1 MSISLEAQRPSRMAS
16 VSQTLALAQGF
27 CVPGSISLANSTVG
41 RYIETRMA
49 AIEPTR
55 LTAGELELAFEDE
68 QLRAMCTTRGRA
80 LAVHGPEIAQELKKR
95 LADIRAAETASDLL
109 VGIRF
114 VGDGECA
121 AIWVTLGGGFELVLV
136 ANHVQNPTK
145 GSGKI
150 DWDNVTRVKVSQI
163 SRMAT
168 E

>member
-1 MSISLEAQRPSRMAS
+1 MAS
-16 VSQTLALAQGF
+16 VNQTFALARFLGARF
-27 CVPGSISLANSTVG
+27 HFAGEFNRSALHRNKNGSDRA
-41 RYIETRMA
+41 
-49 AIEPTR
+49 TR

-68 QLRAMCTTRGRA
+68 QLRAICTTRGRA

-121 AIWVTLGGGFELVLV
+121 AIYVTLGGGFELVLV